1 MNNLKKWRWWVA
13 LPVIIILGI
22 PFIPTVLTVVFKLIA
37 GYLLDFAEWLNTI
50 ICNLTDKLYPDSV
63 SSLVKKLS
71 KWVNQ

>member
-1 MNNLKKWRWWVA
+1 MNNLKKWRWWVV
-13 LPVIIILGI
+13 LPIIIILGL
-22 PFIPTVLTVVFKLIA
+22 PFVPTVLTVTFKLIA

-50 ICNLTDKLYPDSV
+50 VCNLTDKLYPNSV